1 MYYQTDS
8 LSKDKAPTVCT
19 IVDVKDDKC
28 VVEYMEDG
36 KFLTKELSPEEI
48 KKLDYS
54 EQDISQ

>member
-1 MYYQTDS
+1 MYYQTES

-19 IVDVKDDKC
+19 IVDVKDEKC

-36 KFLTKELSPEEI
+36 KFLIKELPSEEI

>member
-1 MYYQTDS
+1 MYYQSES

-19 IVDVKDDKC
+19 VLEVKDENYI
-28 VVEYMEDG
+28 VEYMEDG
-36 KFLTKELSPEEI
+36 EFLTKELSPEEL

>member
-1 MYYQTDS
+1 MYYQSES

-19 IVDVKDDKC
+19 VLDVKDENYI
-28 VVEYMEDG
+28 VEYMEDG
-36 KFLTKELSPEEI
+36 EFLTKELSPEEL

>member
-1 MYYQTDS
+1 MYYQSES

-19 IVDVKDDKC
+19 VLGVKDENYI
-28 VVEYMEDG
+28 VEYMEDG
-36 KFLTKELSPEEI
+36 EFLTKELSPEEL

>member
-28 VVEYMEDG
+28 VVVYMEDG

>member
-1 MYYQTDS
+1 MYYQSES

-19 IVDVKDDKC
+19 VLDVKDENYI
-28 VVEYMEDG
+28 VEYMEDG
-36 KFLTKELSPEEI
+36 EFLTKELPPEQL